1 MKRITR
7 TLLSAGLLALSAA
20 GAAQNHVWK
29 YVDAG
34 DATTYAIRDDGTLWS
49 CGWNEKGQLGVP
61 GVAERTAEWQM
72 VGQDAD
78 WKKAVGGKAYAFF
91 IKADGSLWAVG
102 TQENGVQGTGDGV
115 DHRQPVRVGTDS
127 DWADVAASRFWGYS
141 AIGLKTDGSIW
152 GWGSNSSSQLGLDG
166 AGARVTPER
175 IGTDNDWKM
184 VTMGVSH
191 TMAIKADGSLWG
203 WGQNYN
209 GQLGTGDTE
218 SRPKPERIGADND
231 WAYVKAIDNRT
242 YAVKA
247 DGSLWATG
255 DNHSNLLGMALAGGE
270 YEPAYSVLT
279 RVTTLDGPVAQV
291 SGCEQTTTFAIGE
304 GGTVTRVYALG
315 SNANGGLGDGKGKLL
330 SGSSSDMPF
339 SLVPVK
345 PLLPGG
351 IVCSV
356 LSSGQNYSMVVTADG
371 KMYGWGNNRGGQLGD
386 GTEYDRLQLS
396 YYKSPIEIPCPGGAT
411 PGGGSQTEITVDAA
425 AIPSNLRDAE
435 VVRLTGTWNTAAFG
449 ELAVALGTS
458 GFMATNKALR
468 RIDMSQAAIEPGT
481 DLYVQGSLSKNGAF
495 VNCKALEAVV
505 MPEGGGAAN
514 FANCSSAFM
523 NCEKLATIDLSGCT
537 GLTSLKSAFSGCASL
552 RLADLS
558 AVTALT
564 GMSSMQGAFSGCAS
578 LCKVVLP
585 AEVTFSSGTFA
596 DCTSLSDIDWTRY
609 AGTAAPVFYVGMFS
623 GIADL
628 KAVTLTV
635 SGDAYPLFAADANW
649 SRLTLKAATADGV
662 DAAGSDAALS
672 FDGTTLRTSS
682 TIGNVGVYTLA
693 GALVAGRHTVSGSWS
708 LASLPAGAYVLVYTD
723 GARKQSVRI
732 VRR

>member
-72 VGQDAD
+72 VGQDTD

-91 IKADGSLWAVG
+91 
-102 TQENGVQGTGDGV
+102 
-115 DHRQPVRVGTDS
+115 
-127 DWADVAASRFWGYS
+127 
-141 AIGLKTDGSIW
+141 
-152 GWGSNSSSQLGLDG
+152 
-166 AGARVTPER
+166 
-175 IGTDNDWKM
+175 
-184 VTMGVSH
+184 
-191 TMAIKADGSLWG
+191 IKADGSLWG

-218 SRPKPERIGADND
+218 SRPKPVRIGADND

-255 DNHSNLLGMALAGGE
+255 DNHSNLLGMALADGE

-425 AIPSNLRDAE
+425 IPSNLRDAE

-558 AVTALT
+558 AATALT

-578 LCKVVLP
+578 LYKVVLP

-609 AGTAAPVFYVGMFS
+609 AGTAVPVFYVGMFS
-623 GIADL
+623 GIAD
-628 KAVTLTV
+628 
-635 SGDAYPLFAADANW
+635 
-649 SRLTLKAATADGV
+649 LKAATADGV

-708 LASLPAGAYVLVYTD
+708 LASLSAGAYVLVYTE

>member
-1 MKRITR
+1 MPGMAPTYSR
-7 TLLSAGLLALSAA
+7 LSWKMQHCDSLKVRFSPKS
-20 GAAQNHVWK
+20 AAQNHVWK

-61 GVAERTAEWQM
+61 GVSERTAEWQM

-141 AIGLKTDGSIW
+141 AIGLKTDGS
-152 GWGSNSSSQLGLDG
+152 
-166 AGARVTPER
+166 
-175 IGTDNDWKM
+175 
-184 VTMGVSH
+184 
-191 TMAIKADGSLWG
+191 LWG

-218 SRPKPERIGADND
+218 SRPKPVRIGADND

-279 RVTTLDGPVAQV
+279 RVTTLDGPVVQV

-304 GGTVTRVYALG
+304 GGAVTRVYALG

-411 PGGGSQTEITVDAA
+411 PGGGSQTEINVDAA

-558 AVTALT
+558 AATALT

-578 LCKVVLP
+578 LYKVVLP

-693 GALVAGRHTVSGSWS
+693 GALVAGRHTVSGIWS

>member
-1 MKRITR
+1 
-7 TLLSAGLLALSAA
+7 
-20 GAAQNHVWK
+20 
-29 YVDAG
+29 
-34 DATTYAIRDDGTLWS
+34 
-49 CGWNEKGQLGVP
+49 
-61 GVAERTAEWQM
+61 
-72 VGQDAD
+72 
-78 WKKAVGGKAYAFF
+78 
-91 IKADGSLWAVG
+91 
-102 TQENGVQGTGDGV
+102 
-115 DHRQPVRVGTDS
+115 
-127 DWADVAASRFWGYS
+127 
-141 AIGLKTDGSIW
+141 
-152 GWGSNSSSQLGLDG
+152 
-166 AGARVTPER
+166 
-175 IGTDNDWKM
+175 
-184 VTMGVSH
+184 
-191 TMAIKADGSLWG
+191 
-203 WGQNYN
+203 
-209 GQLGTGDTE
+209 
-218 SRPKPERIGADND
+218 
-231 WAYVKAIDNRT
+231 
-242 YAVKA
+242 
-247 DGSLWATG
+247 
-255 DNHSNLLGMALAGGE
+255 
-270 YEPAYSVLT
+270 
-279 RVTTLDGPVAQV
+279 
-291 SGCEQTTTFAIGE
+291 
-304 GGTVTRVYALG
+304 
-315 SNANGGLGDGKGKLL
+315 
-330 SGSSSDMPF
+330 MPF

-356 LSSGQNYSMVVTADG
+356 LSSGQNYSMVVTAEG
-371 KMYGWGNNRGGQLGD
+371 KIYGWGNNRGGQLGD

-558 AVTALT
+558 A
-564 GMSSMQGAFSGCAS
+564 
-578 LCKVVLP
+578 
-585 AEVTFSSGTFA
+585 
-596 DCTSLSDIDWTRY
+596 
-609 AGTAAPVFYVGMFS
+609 
-623 GIADL
+623 
-628 KAVTLTV
+628 
-635 SGDAYPLFAADANW
+635 
-649 SRLTLKAATADGV
+649 ATADGV

-693 GALVAGRHTVSGSWS
+693 GALVAGRHIVSGSWS

>member
-72 VGQDAD
+72 VGQDTD

-191 TMAIKADGSLWG
+191 TMAI
-203 WGQNYN
+203 
-209 GQLGTGDTE
+209 
-218 SRPKPERIGADND
+218 
-231 WAYVKAIDNRT
+231 
-242 YAVKA
+242 KA

-558 AVTALT
+558 AATALT

-578 LCKVVLP
+578 LYKVVLP

-682 TIGNVGVYTLA
+682 TIDNVGVYTLA

-723 GARKQSVRI
+723 GARKLSVRI

>member
-141 AIGLKTDGSIW
+141 AIGLKTDGSLW

-166 AGARVTPER
+166 AGARVT
-175 IGTDNDWKM
+175 
-184 VTMGVSH
+184 
-191 TMAIKADGSLWG
+191 
-203 WGQNYN
+203 
-209 GQLGTGDTE
+209 
-218 SRPKPERIGADND
+218 PERIGADND

-255 DNHSNLLGMALAGGE
+255 DNHSNLLGMALADGE

-396 YYKSPIEIPCPGGAT
+396 YYKLPIEIPCPGGAT

-558 AVTALT
+558 AATALT

-578 LCKVVLP
+578 LYKVVLP

-609 AGTAAPVFYVGMFS
+609 AGTAVPVFYVGMFS

>member
-1 MKRITR
+1 M
-7 TLLSAGLLALSAA
+7 
-20 GAAQNHVWK
+20 WK

-141 AIGLKTDGSIW
+141 AIGLKTDGSLW

-218 SRPKPERIGADND
+218 SRPKPVRIGADND

-255 DNHSNLLGMALAGGE
+255 DNHSNLLGMALADGE

-315 SNANGGLGDGKGKLL
+315 SNANGGLGDG
-330 SGSSSDMPF
+330 
-339 SLVPVK
+339 
-345 PLLPGG
+345 
-351 IVCSV
+351 
-356 LSSGQNYSMVVTADG
+356 
-371 KMYGWGNNRGGQLGD
+371 
-386 GTEYDRLQLS
+386 TEYDRLQLS

-411 PGGGSQTEITVDAA
+411 PGGGSQTEITVDA

-558 AVTALT
+558 AATALT

-578 LCKVVLP
+578 LYKVVLP

-609 AGTAAPVFYVGMFS
+609 AGTAVPVFYVGMFS

>member
-49 CGWNEKGQLGVP
+49 CEWNEKGQLGVP

-141 AIGLKTDGSIW
+141 AIGLKTDGSLW

-191 TMAIKADGSLWG
+191 TMAIKADGSLW
-203 WGQNYN
+203 
-209 GQLGTGDTE
+209 
-218 SRPKPERIGADND
+218 
-231 WAYVKAIDNRT
+231 
-242 YAVKA
+242 
-247 DGSLWATG
+247 ATG
-255 DNHSNLLGMALAGGE
+255 DNHSNLLGMALADGE

-304 GGTVTRVYALG
+304 GRTVTRVYALG

-558 AVTALT
+558 AATALT

-578 LCKVVLP
+578 LYKVVLP

-609 AGTAAPVFYVGMFS
+609 AGTAVPVFYVGMFS

>member
-1 MKRITR
+1 MPGMAPTYSR
-7 TLLSAGLLALSAA
+7 LSWKMQHCDSLKVRFSPKS
-20 GAAQNHVWK
+20 AAQNHVWK

-72 VGQDAD
+72 VGQDTD

-91 IKADGSLWAVG
+91 I
-102 TQENGVQGTGDGV
+102 
-115 DHRQPVRVGTDS
+115 
-127 DWADVAASRFWGYS
+127 
-141 AIGLKTDGSIW
+141 
-152 GWGSNSSSQLGLDG
+152 
-166 AGARVTPER
+166 
-175 IGTDNDWKM
+175 
-184 VTMGVSH
+184 
-191 TMAIKADGSLWG
+191 
-203 WGQNYN
+203 
-209 GQLGTGDTE
+209 
-218 SRPKPERIGADND
+218 
-231 WAYVKAIDNRT
+231 
-242 YAVKA
+242 KA

-304 GGTVTRVYALG
+304 GGAVTRVYALG

-396 YYKSPIEIPCPGGAT
+396 YYKSPIEIPC

-558 AVTALT
+558 AATALT

-585 AEVTFSSGTFA
+585 AEVTFSSGTFS

>member
-191 TMAIKADGSLWG
+191 TMAIKADGSLW
-203 WGQNYN
+203 
-209 GQLGTGDTE
+209 
-218 SRPKPERIGADND
+218 
-231 WAYVKAIDNRT
+231 
-242 YAVKA
+242 
-247 DGSLWATG
+247 ATG

-304 GGTVTRVYALG
+304 GGAVTRVYALG

-411 PGGGSQTEITVDAA
+411 PGGGSQTEINVDAA

-481 DLYVQGSLSKNGAF
+481 DLYVQGSLSKNGVF

-558 AVTALT
+558 AATALT

-649 SRLTLKAATADGV
+649 SRLTLKVATADGV

-708 LASLPAGAYVLVYTD
+708 LVSLPAGAYVLVYTD

>member
-1 MKRITR
+1 MPGMAPTYSR
-7 TLLSAGLLALSAA
+7 LSWKMQHCDSLKVRFSPKS
-20 GAAQNHVWK
+20 AAQNHVWK

-49 CGWNEKGQLGVP
+49 CGWNEKG
-61 GVAERTAEWQM
+61 
-72 VGQDAD
+72 
-78 WKKAVGGKAYAFF
+78 
-91 IKADGSLWAVG
+91 
-102 TQENGVQGTGDGV
+102 
-115 DHRQPVRVGTDS
+115 
-127 DWADVAASRFWGYS
+127 
-141 AIGLKTDGSIW
+141 
-152 GWGSNSSSQLGLDG
+152 QLGLDG

-218 SRPKPERIGADND
+218 SRPKPVRIGADND

-255 DNHSNLLGMALAGGE
+255 DNHSNLLGMALADGE

-537 GLTSLKSAFSGCASL
+537 GLTSLKSAFS
-552 RLADLS
+552 
-558 AVTALT
+558 
-564 GMSSMQGAFSGCAS
+564 
-578 LCKVVLP
+578 
-585 AEVTFSSGTFA
+585 
-596 DCTSLSDIDWTRY
+596 
-609 AGTAAPVFYVGMFS
+609 
-623 GIADL
+623 
-628 KAVTLTV
+628 
-635 SGDAYPLFAADANW
+635 
-649 SRLTLKAATADGV
+649 
-662 DAAGSDAALS
+662 
-672 FDGTTLRTSS
+672 
-682 TIGNVGVYTLA
+682 
-693 GALVAGRHTVSGSWS
+693 
-708 LASLPAGAYVLVYTD
+708 
-723 GARKQSVRI
+723 
-732 VRR
+732 

>member
-141 AIGLKTDGSIW
+141 AIGLKTDGSLW

-191 TMAIKADGSLWG
+191 TMAIKADGSLW
-203 WGQNYN
+203 
-209 GQLGTGDTE
+209 
-218 SRPKPERIGADND
+218 
-231 WAYVKAIDNRT
+231 
-242 YAVKA
+242 
-247 DGSLWATG
+247 ATG
-255 DNHSNLLGMALAGGE
+255 DNHSNLLGMALADGE

-558 AVTALT
+558 AATALT

-578 LCKVVLP
+578 LYKVVLP

-609 AGTAAPVFYVGMFS
+609 AGTAVPVFYVGMFS

>member
-1 MKRITR
+1 MPGMAPTYSR
-7 TLLSAGLLALSAA
+7 LSWKMQHCDSLKVRFSPKS
-20 GAAQNHVWK
+20 AAQNHVWK

-72 VGQDAD
+72 VGQDTD

-91 IKADGSLWAVG
+91 
-102 TQENGVQGTGDGV
+102 
-115 DHRQPVRVGTDS
+115 
-127 DWADVAASRFWGYS
+127 
-141 AIGLKTDGSIW
+141 
-152 GWGSNSSSQLGLDG
+152 
-166 AGARVTPER
+166 
-175 IGTDNDWKM
+175 
-184 VTMGVSH
+184 
-191 TMAIKADGSLWG
+191 IKADGSLWG

-218 SRPKPERIGADND
+218 SRTKPVRIGADND

-425 AIPSNLRDAE
+425 IPSNLRDAE
-435 VVRLTGTWNTAAFG
+435 VVRLTGRWNTAAFG

-558 AVTALT
+558 AATALT

-578 LCKVVLP
+578 LYKVVLP

-708 LASLPAGAYVLVYTD
+708 LASLPAGVYVLVYTD

>member
-1 MKRITR
+1 M
-7 TLLSAGLLALSAA
+7 
-20 GAAQNHVWK
+20 
-29 YVDAG
+29 
-34 DATTYAIRDDGTLWS
+34 
-49 CGWNEKGQLGVP
+49 
-61 GVAERTAEWQM
+61 
-72 VGQDAD
+72 
-78 WKKAVGGKAYAFF
+78 
-91 IKADGSLWAVG
+91 
-102 TQENGVQGTGDGV
+102 
-115 DHRQPVRVGTDS
+115 
-127 DWADVAASRFWGYS
+127 
-141 AIGLKTDGSIW
+141 
-152 GWGSNSSSQLGLDG
+152 
-166 AGARVTPER
+166 
-175 IGTDNDWKM
+175 
-184 VTMGVSH
+184 
-191 TMAIKADGSLWG
+191 
-203 WGQNYN
+203 
-209 GQLGTGDTE
+209 
-218 SRPKPERIGADND
+218 
-231 WAYVKAIDNRT
+231 
-242 YAVKA
+242 
-247 DGSLWATG
+247 
-255 DNHSNLLGMALAGGE
+255 
-270 YEPAYSVLT
+270 
-279 RVTTLDGPVAQV
+279 
-291 SGCEQTTTFAIGE
+291 
-304 GGTVTRVYALG
+304 
-315 SNANGGLGDGKGKLL
+315 
-330 SGSSSDMPF
+330 
-339 SLVPVK
+339 
-345 PLLPGG
+345 
-351 IVCSV
+351 

-552 RLADLS
+552 Y
-558 AVTALT
+558 
-564 GMSSMQGAFSGCAS
+564 
-578 LCKVVLP
+578 KVVLP

-609 AGTAAPVFYVGMFS
+609 AGTAVPVFYVGMFS

-708 LASLPAGAYVLVYTD
+708 LASLPAGAYVLVYTE

>member
-1 MKRITR
+1 MPGMAPTYSR
-7 TLLSAGLLALSAA
+7 LSWKMQHCDSLKVRFSPKS
-20 GAAQNHVWK
+20 AAQNHVWK

-72 VGQDAD
+72 VGQDTD

-127 DWADVAASRFWGYS
+127 DWADVAESRFWGYS

-218 SRPKPERIGADND
+218 SRPKPVRIGADND

-291 SGCEQTTTFAIGE
+291 SGCEQTTTFAIG
-304 GGTVTRVYALG
+304 
-315 SNANGGLGDGKGKLL
+315 
-330 SGSSSDMPF
+330 
-339 SLVPVK
+339 
-345 PLLPGG
+345 
-351 IVCSV
+351 
-356 LSSGQNYSMVVTADG
+356 
-371 KMYGWGNNRGGQLGD
+371 
-386 GTEYDRLQLS
+386 
-396 YYKSPIEIPCPGGAT
+396 
-411 PGGGSQTEITVDAA
+411 
-425 AIPSNLRDAE
+425 
-435 VVRLTGTWNTAAFG
+435 
-449 ELAVALGTS
+449 
-458 GFMATNKALR
+458 
-468 RIDMSQAAIEPGT
+468 
-481 DLYVQGSLSKNGAF
+481 
-495 VNCKALEAVV
+495 
-505 MPEGGGAAN
+505 
-514 FANCSSAFM
+514 
-523 NCEKLATIDLSGCT
+523 
-537 GLTSLKSAFSGCASL
+537 
-552 RLADLS
+552 
-558 AVTALT
+558 
-564 GMSSMQGAFSGCAS
+564 
-578 LCKVVLP
+578 
-585 AEVTFSSGTFA
+585 
-596 DCTSLSDIDWTRY
+596 
-609 AGTAAPVFYVGMFS
+609 
-623 GIADL
+623 
-628 KAVTLTV
+628 
-635 SGDAYPLFAADANW
+635 
-649 SRLTLKAATADGV
+649 
-662 DAAGSDAALS
+662 
-672 FDGTTLRTSS
+672 
-682 TIGNVGVYTLA
+682 
-693 GALVAGRHTVSGSWS
+693 
-708 LASLPAGAYVLVYTD
+708 
-723 GARKQSVRI
+723 
-732 VRR
+732 

>member
-1 MKRITR
+1 M
-7 TLLSAGLLALSAA
+7 
-20 GAAQNHVWK
+20 
-29 YVDAG
+29 
-34 DATTYAIRDDGTLWS
+34 
-49 CGWNEKGQLGVP
+49 
-61 GVAERTAEWQM
+61 
-72 VGQDAD
+72 
-78 WKKAVGGKAYAFF
+78 
-91 IKADGSLWAVG
+91 
-102 TQENGVQGTGDGV
+102 
-115 DHRQPVRVGTDS
+115 
-127 DWADVAASRFWGYS
+127 
-141 AIGLKTDGSIW
+141 
-152 GWGSNSSSQLGLDG
+152 
-166 AGARVTPER
+166 
-175 IGTDNDWKM
+175 
-184 VTMGVSH
+184 
-191 TMAIKADGSLWG
+191 
-203 WGQNYN
+203 
-209 GQLGTGDTE
+209 
-218 SRPKPERIGADND
+218 RIGADND

-255 DNHSNLLGMALAGGE
+255 DNHSNLLGMALADGE

-279 RVTTLDGPVAQV
+279 RVTTLDGPVTQV

-435 VVRLTGTWNTAAFG
+435 AVRLTGTWNTAAFG

-552 RLADLS
+552 RLAYLS
-558 AVTALT
+558 AATALT

-578 LCKVVLP
+578 LYKVVLP

>member
-1 MKRITR
+1 
-7 TLLSAGLLALSAA
+7 
-20 GAAQNHVWK
+20 
-29 YVDAG
+29 
-34 DATTYAIRDDGTLWS
+34 
-49 CGWNEKGQLGVP
+49 
-61 GVAERTAEWQM
+61 
-72 VGQDAD
+72 
-78 WKKAVGGKAYAFF
+78 
-91 IKADGSLWAVG
+91 
-102 TQENGVQGTGDGV
+102 
-115 DHRQPVRVGTDS
+115 
-127 DWADVAASRFWGYS
+127 
-141 AIGLKTDGSIW
+141 
-152 GWGSNSSSQLGLDG
+152 
-166 AGARVTPER
+166 
-175 IGTDNDWKM
+175 
-184 VTMGVSH
+184 
-191 TMAIKADGSLWG
+191 
-203 WGQNYN
+203 
-209 GQLGTGDTE
+209 
-218 SRPKPERIGADND
+218 
-231 WAYVKAIDNRT
+231 
-242 YAVKA
+242 
-247 DGSLWATG
+247 
-255 DNHSNLLGMALAGGE
+255 
-270 YEPAYSVLT
+270 
-279 RVTTLDGPVAQV
+279 
-291 SGCEQTTTFAIGE
+291 
-304 GGTVTRVYALG
+304 
-315 SNANGGLGDGKGKLL
+315 
-330 SGSSSDMPF
+330 MPF

-356 LSSGQNYSMVVTADG
+356 LSSGQNYSMVVTAEG

-558 AVTALT
+558 AATALT

-578 LCKVVLP
+578 LYKVVLP

-609 AGTAAPVFYVGMFS
+609 AGTAVPVFYVGMFS

>member
-1 MKRITR
+1 M
-7 TLLSAGLLALSAA
+7 
-20 GAAQNHVWK
+20 
-29 YVDAG
+29 
-34 DATTYAIRDDGTLWS
+34 
-49 CGWNEKGQLGVP
+49 
-61 GVAERTAEWQM
+61 
-72 VGQDAD
+72 
-78 WKKAVGGKAYAFF
+78 
-91 IKADGSLWAVG
+91 
-102 TQENGVQGTGDGV
+102 
-115 DHRQPVRVGTDS
+115 
-127 DWADVAASRFWGYS
+127 
-141 AIGLKTDGSIW
+141 
-152 GWGSNSSSQLGLDG
+152 
-166 AGARVTPER
+166 
-175 IGTDNDWKM
+175 
-184 VTMGVSH
+184 
-191 TMAIKADGSLWG
+191 
-203 WGQNYN
+203 
-209 GQLGTGDTE
+209 
-218 SRPKPERIGADND
+218 RIGADND

-242 YAVKA
+242 YAVKT

-255 DNHSNLLGMALAGGE
+255 DNHSNLLGMALADGE

-537 GLTSLKSAFSGCASL
+537 GLTSLKSAFSGCMSL

-558 AVTALT
+558 AATALT

-578 LCKVVLP
+578 LYKVVLP

-609 AGTAAPVFYVGMFS
+609 AGTAVPVFYVGMFS

>member
-1 MKRITR
+1 M
-7 TLLSAGLLALSAA
+7 LSAGLLALSAA

-61 GVAERTAEWQM
+61 GVAERTAEWRM

-141 AIGLKTDGSIW
+141 AIGLKTDGSLW

-166 AGARVTPER
+166 AGARVTP
-175 IGTDNDWKM
+175 
-184 VTMGVSH
+184 V
-191 TMAIKADGSLWG
+191 
-203 WGQNYN
+203 
-209 GQLGTGDTE
+209 
-218 SRPKPERIGADND
+218 RIGADND

-255 DNHSNLLGMALAGGE
+255 DNHSNLLGMALADGE

-315 SNANGGLGDGKGKLL
+315 SNANGG
-330 SGSSSDMPF
+330 
-339 SLVPVK
+339 
-345 PLLPGG
+345 
-351 IVCSV
+351 
-356 LSSGQNYSMVVTADG
+356 
-371 KMYGWGNNRGGQLGD
+371 
-386 GTEYDRLQLS
+386 
-396 YYKSPIEIPCPGGAT
+396 
-411 PGGGSQTEITVDAA
+411 
-425 AIPSNLRDAE
+425 LRDAE

-558 AVTALT
+558 AATALT
-564 GMSSMQGAFSGCAS
+564 GMSSMQGATSGCAS
-578 LCKVVLP
+578 LYKVVLP

-609 AGTAAPVFYVGMFS
+609 AGTAVPVFYVGMFS

-662 DAAGSDAALS
+662 DAAGRDAAQS

>member
-1 MKRITR
+1 MPGMAPTYSR
-7 TLLSAGLLALSAA
+7 LSWKMQHCDSLKVRFSPKS
-20 GAAQNHVWK
+20 AAQNHVWK

-49 CGWNEKGQLGVP
+49 CGWNEKG
-61 GVAERTAEWQM
+61 
-72 VGQDAD
+72 
-78 WKKAVGGKAYAFF
+78 
-91 IKADGSLWAVG
+91 
-102 TQENGVQGTGDGV
+102 
-115 DHRQPVRVGTDS
+115 
-127 DWADVAASRFWGYS
+127 
-141 AIGLKTDGSIW
+141 
-152 GWGSNSSSQLGLDG
+152 QLGLDG

-218 SRPKPERIGADND
+218 SRTKPVRIGADND

-304 GGTVTRVYALG
+304 GGAVTRVYALG

-558 AVTALT
+558 AATALT

-609 AGTAAPVFYVGMFS
+609 AGMAAPVFYVGMFS

-628 KAVTLTV
+628 KSVTLTV

-662 DAAGSDAALS
+662 DEAGSDAALS

>member
-1 MKRITR
+1 M
-7 TLLSAGLLALSAA
+7 LSAGLLALSAA

-141 AIGLKTDGSIW
+141 AIGLKTDGSLW

-191 TMAIKADGSLWG
+191 TMAIKADGSLW
-203 WGQNYN
+203 
-209 GQLGTGDTE
+209 
-218 SRPKPERIGADND
+218 
-231 WAYVKAIDNRT
+231 
-242 YAVKA
+242 
-247 DGSLWATG
+247 ATG
-255 DNHSNLLGMALAGGE
+255 DNHSNLLGMALADGE

-304 GGTVTRVYALG
+304 GRTVTRVYALG

-558 AVTALT
+558 AATALT

-578 LCKVVLP
+578 LYKVVLP

-609 AGTAAPVFYVGMFS
+609 AGTAVPVFYVGMFS

>member
-1 MKRITR
+1 
-7 TLLSAGLLALSAA
+7 
-20 GAAQNHVWK
+20 
-29 YVDAG
+29 
-34 DATTYAIRDDGTLWS
+34 
-49 CGWNEKGQLGVP
+49 
-61 GVAERTAEWQM
+61 
-72 VGQDAD
+72 
-78 WKKAVGGKAYAFF
+78 
-91 IKADGSLWAVG
+91 
-102 TQENGVQGTGDGV
+102 
-115 DHRQPVRVGTDS
+115 
-127 DWADVAASRFWGYS
+127 
-141 AIGLKTDGSIW
+141 
-152 GWGSNSSSQLGLDG
+152 
-166 AGARVTPER
+166 
-175 IGTDNDWKM
+175 
-184 VTMGVSH
+184 
-191 TMAIKADGSLWG
+191 
-203 WGQNYN
+203 
-209 GQLGTGDTE
+209 
-218 SRPKPERIGADND
+218 
-231 WAYVKAIDNRT
+231 
-242 YAVKA
+242 
-247 DGSLWATG
+247 
-255 DNHSNLLGMALAGGE
+255 
-270 YEPAYSVLT
+270 
-279 RVTTLDGPVAQV
+279 
-291 SGCEQTTTFAIGE
+291 
-304 GGTVTRVYALG
+304 
-315 SNANGGLGDGKGKLL
+315 
-330 SGSSSDMPF
+330 MPF
-339 SLVPVK
+339 SLLPVK

-468 RIDMSQAAIEPGT
+468 RIDMGQAAIEPGT

-558 AVTALT
+558 AATALT

-609 AGTAAPVFYVGMFS
+609 AGTAVPVFYVGMFS

-635 SGDAYPLFAADANW
+635 RGDAYPLFAADANW

-662 DAAGSDAALS
+662 DAASSDAALS

>member
-141 AIGLKTDGSIW
+141 AIGLKTDGS
-152 GWGSNSSSQLGLDG
+152 
-166 AGARVTPER
+166 
-175 IGTDNDWKM
+175 
-184 VTMGVSH
+184 
-191 TMAIKADGSLWG
+191 LWG

-218 SRPKPERIGADND
+218 SRPKPVRIGADND

-558 AVTALT
+558 AATALT

-578 LCKVVLP
+578 LYKVVLP

-609 AGTAAPVFYVGMFS
+609 AGTAVPVFYVGMFS

>member
-1 MKRITR
+1 MPGMAPTYSS
-7 TLLSAGLLALSAA
+7 LSWKMQHCDSQKVRFSPKS
-20 GAAQNHVWK
+20 AAQNHVWK

-91 IKADGSLWAVG
+91 IKADGSLWA
-102 TQENGVQGTGDGV
+102 
-115 DHRQPVRVGTDS
+115 
-127 DWADVAASRFWGYS
+127 
-141 AIGLKTDGSIW
+141 
-152 GWGSNSSSQLGLDG
+152 
-166 AGARVTPER
+166 
-175 IGTDNDWKM
+175 
-184 VTMGVSH
+184 
-191 TMAIKADGSLWG
+191 
-203 WGQNYN
+203 
-209 GQLGTGDTE
+209 
-218 SRPKPERIGADND
+218 
-231 WAYVKAIDNRT
+231 
-242 YAVKA
+242 
-247 DGSLWATG
+247 TG

-304 GGTVTRVYALG
+304 GGAVTRVYALG
-315 SNANGGLGDGKGKLL
+315 SNANGG
-330 SGSSSDMPF
+330 
-339 SLVPVK
+339 
-345 PLLPGG
+345 
-351 IVCSV
+351 
-356 LSSGQNYSMVVTADG
+356 
-371 KMYGWGNNRGGQLGD
+371 LGD

-468 RIDMSQAAIEPGT
+468 RIDMSQAAIDPGT

-558 AVTALT
+558 AATALT

-585 AEVTFSSGTFA
+585 AEVTSSSGTFA

-609 AGTAAPVFYVGMFS
+609 AGMAAPVFYVGMFS

>member
-1 MKRITR
+1 M
-7 TLLSAGLLALSAA
+7 LSAGLLALSAA

-141 AIGLKTDGSIW
+141 AIGLKTDGS
-152 GWGSNSSSQLGLDG
+152 
-166 AGARVTPER
+166 
-175 IGTDNDWKM
+175 
-184 VTMGVSH
+184 
-191 TMAIKADGSLWG
+191 LWG

-218 SRPKPERIGADND
+218 SRPKPVRIGADND

-255 DNHSNLLGMALAGGE
+255 DNHSNLLGMALADGE

-558 AVTALT
+558 AATALT

-578 LCKVVLP
+578 LYKVVLP

-609 AGTAAPVFYVGMFS
+609 AGTAVPVFYVGMFS